1 MSHGCCG
8 CDFLGYWGGPG
19 GGMAAAMAIM
29 ASAFNSDRPNYI
41 LLLNTAM
48 TPRIDDKCPKRPIK
62 GKKMSKI

>member
-1 MSHGCCG
+1 
-8 CDFLGYWGGPG
+8 
-19 GGMAAAMAIM
+19 MAAAMAIM